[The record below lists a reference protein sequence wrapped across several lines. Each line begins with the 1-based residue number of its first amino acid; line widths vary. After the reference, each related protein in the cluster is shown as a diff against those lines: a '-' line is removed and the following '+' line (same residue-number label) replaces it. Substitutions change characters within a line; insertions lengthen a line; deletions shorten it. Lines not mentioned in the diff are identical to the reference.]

1 MSSGF
6 VLSFSSNHDSWVEY
20 DTPIQTPRTARNR
33 LTLATSDD
41 IYAAISE
48 DGAIYAAISEDGA
61 VNVKNPGLGLPEIP
75 IGVTTTSC
83 VVALSNTIL
92 GAGMLGLPHAFSEC
106 GWALGYGMLF
116 LSATLSTLGLSLLSR
131 CAGFPILTLASNS

>member
-41 IYAAISE
+41 
-48 DGAIYAAISEDGA
+48 IYAAISEDGA

>member
-33 LTLATSDD
+33 LSLATSDD
-41 IYAAISE
+41 
-48 DGAIYAAISEDGA
+48 IYAAISEDGA